1 MAGRLSLPPP
11 PPPAAPQVQDTA
23 AWGGQVELGALA
35 RALRRQIRVFAVGMP
50 LLTLG
55 DEFAGEGSTLEVC
68 YLRHA
73 FGLGEH
79 YNSVEPLEQ
88 EGGEEEG
95 AAAGSEQQQEQ
106 EQEQQEQQQQQQQQQ
121 QEEEAAA

>member
-1 MAGRLSLPPP
+1 
-11 PPPAAPQVQDTA
+11 VQDTA
-23 AWGGQVELGALA
+23 TWGGQVELGALA
-35 RALRRQIRVFAVGMP
+35 RALRRQIRVYAVGMP

-79 YNSVEPLEQ
+79 YNSVAPLEEQ
-88 EGGEEEG
+88 EGGPAVEQQEEQQDG
-95 AAAGSEQQQEQ
+95 AAALAVDSEE
-106 EQEQQEQQQQQQQQQ
+106 
-121 QEEEAAA
+121 